1 MTSIESLKAAYLGK
15 SLVQPSSVQSPAAIL
30 DLAKIETNCQ
40 RMLDTVQR
48 LGLGW
53 RPHIKTHK
61 TLELTR
67 LQVGETSPEVNLV
80 VSTVLEAETLV
91 PLLHEFQAKGRSV
104 NVLYAF
110 PLYASAVPRLAA
122 FCKTVGP
129 KSLALMVDHTS
140 QLDHVRQIR
149 HLSGHPPLVYIKVD
163 GSYHRA
169 GVPLPSTQATVLISE
184 LLRLDSTANAIFH
197 GLYIHAGHS
206 YDTRHDWDALDY
218 LMDEF
223 EALAT
228 GAAIVVAQKP
238 GAKLV
243 LSVGATPTAT
253 SLQHPGVTINQ
264 EPKVEGIAS
273 RVSDKMASLVAQG
286 FSLEVHAGVYPVLDL
301 QQLATHARSADLLAA
316 EDLAFTVLAD
326 VVSGYPG
333 RGTNGTTEYLINA
346 GCLALGREPCK
357 DMGAKSGV
365 HYNGWG
371 IPISWPSGFKNSTPG
386 PEFPTVHGGWQVG
399 KISQEHGILM
409 WRGPK
414 EEEFPLQIGQR
425 VRLWPNHACIA
436 GAGFSYYLVVDSRKS
451 EDIVVDVWSRASGW

>member
-1 MTSIESLKAAYLGK
+1 MTSIESLKAAYVGK
-15 SLVQPSSVQSPAAIL
+15 SLVHPSSVQSPASIL

-67 LQVGETSPEVNLV
+67 LQVGEISPKVNLV
-80 VSTVLEAETLV
+80 VSTVLEAETLI

-140 QLDHVRQIR
+140 QLDHVRHIR

-169 GVPLPSTQATVLISE
+169 GVPLPSTEATVLISE
-184 LLRLDSTANAIFH
+184 LLKLDSIADAIFH

-253 SLQHPGVTINQ
+253 SLQHPEVTMNQ
-264 EPKVEGIAS
+264 EPKVEGI
-273 RVSDKMASLVAQG
+273 
-286 FSLEVHAGVYPVLDL
+286 
-301 QQLATHARSADLLAA
+301 LATHARSADLLAA

-326 VVSGYPG
+326 VVSEYPG

-357 DMGAKSGV
+357 DMGAESGV
-365 HYNGWG
+365 HYSGWG
-371 IPISWPSGFKNSTPG
+371 IPMSWPSGFKNSTPG
-386 PEFPTVHGGWQVG
+386 PEFPNVHGGWQVG

-409 WRGPK
+409 WKGPK
-414 EEEFPLQIGQR
+414 EEEFPLHIGQR

-436 GAGFSYYLVVDSRKS
+436 GAGFSYYLVVDSL
-451 EDIVVDVWSRASGW
+451 G